1 MVTLRVADGTNM
13 TDANKRHNNDNQS
26 VISARALLS
35 PAKVVLID
43 EATANVDSETD
54 VQLQQVI
61 AKRFQKVKAKC
72 KAPSFDYILVIGNTF
87 IIMIVSWSKAKV

>member
-1 MVTLRVADGTNM
+1 MQWFMVTLRVADGTNM
-13 TDANKRHNNDNQS
+13 TDANKTHNNDNQS

-61 AKRFQKVKAKC
+61 AKRLQ
-72 KAPSFDYILVIGNTF
+72 
-87 IIMIVSWSKAKV
+87 